1 MRRTT
6 PTVAHA
12 TPSVARASLIEGD
25 AAAQA
30 SIWRGRGLPKPGNL
44 PAELLADTSL
54 PLNISGEDG
63 DTDQEYSPSGQ
74 QTAALEAQSRQ
85 SVLASSDRAKVGDQ
99 AVSTRTPIGMHQS
112 QYIPVK
118 FGIRTH
124 NNALAIQIKVNPARM
139 APVA

>member
-1 MRRTT
+1 M
-6 PTVAHA
+6 
-12 TPSVARASLIEGD
+12 D
-25 AAAQA
+25 
-30 SIWRGRGLPKPGNL
+30 
-44 PAELLADTSL
+44 
-54 PLNISGEDG
+54 ISGEDG